1 MLHIC
6 NSFAMFNVLIPQ
18 KMIKIMNV
26 PEQYLQ
32 SAINAVSEACR
43 ATRAVQLEL
52 DSIRQMTKDDRSP
65 VTVADFAAQA
75 IVCQR
80 LSDDLGR
87 LDMVGEESAAELR
100 DGGKESL
107 RTAVAQT
114 VQKYRNDLSTEDVL
128 NAIDLGNHDA
138 SESRYWTLDP
148 IDGTKGFLRGGQY
161 AVSLAL
167 IDRGEVVLGVLGC
180 PNMSADFS
188 QAFDQPAASGC
199 LFYATQGSGSWYLP
213 ENDTQAKPLK
223 ISASEDVDLSALRV
237 CESVE
242 SGHSKQDDTAKI
254 LQHLNAT
261 SAPAR
266 LDSQC
271 KYAVVGRGQADAYLR
286 LPTRAGYVEKIWD
299 HAAGK
304 LIAEQAGAIVS
315 DIFGKPLDFST
326 GATLDSN
333 KGVVCTAAA
342 IHADIIEAIKTL
354 GIA

>member
-1 MLHIC
+1 M
-6 NSFAMFNVLIPQ
+6 SEQQ
-18 KMIKIMNV
+18 KS
-26 PEQYLQ
+26 LQ
-32 SAINAVSEACR
+32 TAITAVAEACR
-43 ATRAVQLEL
+43 ATRAVQTRL

-80 LSDDLGR
+80 LNDDLGS
-87 LDMVGEESAAELR
+87 LDMVGEESAAEIR
-100 DGGKESL
+100 EPGMQSL
-107 RTAVAQT
+107 RAAVAET
-114 VQKYRNDLSTEDVL
+114 VQDYRDDLTEDDVL
-128 NAIDLGNHDA
+128 NAIDMGNHDA
-138 SESRYWTLDP
+138 TNTRYWTLDP

-167 IDRGEVVLGVLGC
+167 IENGQVVLGVLGC
-180 PNMSADFS
+180 PNMSTDFK
-188 QAFDQPAASGC
+188 QPFDQPAAQGC
-199 LFYATQGSGSWYLP
+199 IYYATLGGGSWYLP
-213 ENDTQAKPLK
+213 ENDLQITPTR
-223 ISASEDVDLSALRV
+223 IEASDHVDLGALRV

-304 LIAEQAGAIVS
+304 LIAEQAGAVVS

-326 GATLDSN
+326 GSTLESN
-333 KGVVCTAAA
+333 KGVVCTAAP
-342 IHADIIEAIKTL
+342 IHADIIAAIKTL

>member
-1 MLHIC
+1 MSEH
-6 NSFAMFNVLIPQ
+6 Q
-18 KMIKIMNV
+18 K
-26 PEQYLQ
+26 YLQ
-32 SAINAVSEACR
+32 TALHAVAEACQ

-52 DSIRQMTKDDRSP
+52 ESIRQITKDDRSP

-80 LSDDLGR
+80 LSDDLGS
-87 LDMVGEESAAELR
+87 LDMVGEESASELR
-100 DGGKESL
+100 ETDKQSL
-107 RTAVAQT
+107 RNAVAQT
-114 VQKYRNDLSTEDVL
+114 VQKYREDLSEQDVL
-128 NAIDLGNHDA
+128 NAIDMGNHDA
-138 SESRYWTLDP
+138 SKERYWTLDP

-167 IDRGEVVLGVLGC
+167 IEDGEVTLGVLGC

-188 QAFDQPAASGC
+188 VAFDQAAQTGC
-199 LFYATQGSGSWYLP
+199 IFYATQGGGSWYLP
-213 ENDTQAKPLK
+213 ENGLEENPSPIT
-223 ISASEDVDLSALRV
+223 ASEAVDLSALRV

-254 LQHLNAT
+254 LQHLNAK

-304 LIAEQAGAIVS
+304 LIAEQAGAKVS

-326 GATLDSN
+326 GATLQSN
-333 KGVVCTAAA
+333 KGVVCTAAE
-342 IHADIIEAIKTL
+342 IHADIINAIKTL
-354 GIA
+354 GIAS